1 MESTPTAN
9 TSSEHATASARIAPS
24 RIEDIAMCAAVVFE
38 FVFIVVGNLLT
49 IILFTVNTGLRNESL
64 FLVINTWRL
73 LTCMMLATVALPI
86 YVYHAGA
93 VYQFWTGRF
102 SKSLS
107 IFFMV
112 VNPFFSFASMLLSYI
127 IIPQCSY
134 HGLGICSRSCCYLRR
149 IESLYFRQTH
159 HIPLDTMHPIS
170 NIHHLWL

>member
-86 YVYHAGA
+86 YVYHVGA
-93 VYQFWTGRF
+93 VYQFWTGGF

-112 VNPFFSFASMLLSYI
+112 VNPIFFICLNVIIIYYHTAMFLSWSGHLLSFLLLSA
-127 IIPQCSY
+127 P
-134 HGLGICSRSCCYLRR
+134 H
-149 IESLYFRQTH
+149 
-159 HIPLDTMHPIS
+159 
-170 NIHHLWL
+170 